1 MSYLPHTLL
10 VELIRIIQQP
20 EVLSFSTATL
30 ILTWNFDPP
39 VFAHPTVITECV
51 PFVVVPDL
59 ELDNKKNVML

>member
-20 EVLSFSTATL
+20 EVLLFSTATL

-39 VFAHPTVITECV
+39 VYAHPIVITECV

-59 ELDNKKNVML
+59 DLDNKKKVML